1 VFLMN
6 IGTLSC
12 MMAGMQLVHCKDQAT
27 LPMERFYGDAA
38 QHEGDFVRS
47 RARLMID
54 LIARLRALPDDRCA
68 WGLTSHMSLCL
79 LSQDDCSSPRYVV
92 VEALAQRCYFVEYLM
107 PPALAPWRGAYVRGE
122 ARSEDEAVQMVV
134 IAIDRSGGWDE
145 VPKHE

>member
-1 VFLMN
+1 MN
-6 IGTLSC
+6 IGILSC

-38 QHEGDFVRS
+38 QHKADFVRS

-54 LIARLRALPDDRCA
+54 LIARLRALPDDRRV

-79 LSQDDCSSPRYVV
+79 LSRDDCASPRYVV
-92 VEALAQRCYFVEYLM
+92 VEAVARHCYFVEYLM
-107 PPALAPWRGAYVRGE
+107 PPVLAPWRGAYVRGE